1 MKAPFFPA
9 RPVLPVLFMLAAAAG
24 PALLAGCDGLVE
36 EAEQPVTVFTD
47 PPGAYCM
54 LSRNGRSVG
63 VVSSSPGLLR
73 VNNSKSDISVRCSKA
88 LHEEATAVLASS
100 RRDLTI
106 GEIVVKGPVGLAVD
120 AGTGA
125 AREYP
130 SSITL
135 YLPPLSFGSAQER
148 DRYYRRV
155 KANVAE
161 QAADEIARIGR
172 KCGTALT
179 RHCRNRMSAVAGA
192 RDDSIADLET
202 KRQRAKIGSG

>member
-1 MKAPFFPA
+1 MKAPLFSA
-9 RPVLPVLFMLAAAAG
+9 RPALPVLCVLAAWAG
-24 PALLAGCDGLVE
+24 LAFLPGCVGLLE

-47 PPGAYCM
+47 PPGAYCV
-54 LSRNGRSVG
+54 LSRNGRTVG
-63 VVSSSPGLLR
+63 TVSPSPGLLR
-73 VNNSKSDISVRCSKA
+73 VKNSKGDISVRCSIA
-88 LHEEATAVLASS
+88 LHEHATAVLASS

-135 YLPPLSFGSAQER
+135 YLPPLTFGSPQER
-148 DRYYRRV
+148 DRYYDRV

-172 KCGTALT
+172 KCGKTLT